1 MTDLRRYPRAPFVS
15 DLTFQTSEGA
25 EYSGRARDISLGG
38 MFITTDEAAPFGT
51 SVTVTITLPDERTQ
65 LQLRAIVRWSGTGGM
80 GVQFGALG
88 AVETHHITEL
98 TRPPQ

>member
-15 DLTFQTSEGA
+15 DLTFRTDEGA
-25 EYSGRARDISLGG
+25 EFHGRARDISLGG
-38 MFITTDEAAPFGT
+38 MFITTDDAAPFG
-51 SVTVTITLPDERTQ
+51 VTVTVSVLLPDERTQ